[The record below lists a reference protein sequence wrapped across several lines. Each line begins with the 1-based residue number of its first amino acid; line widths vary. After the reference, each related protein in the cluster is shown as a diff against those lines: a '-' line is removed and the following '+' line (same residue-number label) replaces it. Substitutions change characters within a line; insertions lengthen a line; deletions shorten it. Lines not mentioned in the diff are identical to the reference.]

1 VAQPSGPAE
10 FFEALEV
17 VDAPRELVAL
27 GGTLEPQTLVAAYRH
42 GCFPW
47 PDSGTGSA
55 SLTRATRR
63 LARTGAVPVLPGS
76 DGLVP
81 WCSPHPRA
89 VLLPSMLKVSR
100 SLRRRLRASGWHTTV
115 DEAFGEVVAGC
126 ARREETWINERMQQ
140 AYAALHALGGAHSLE
155 VWDGDRLVGGLYG
168 VLTGRVFSGESMF
181 HVETDASK
189 VALVDLVDRMREGG
203 VQLLDTQQ
211 ETEHMTSL
219 GQVVISRADYVG
231 AVHRLRDLEAHLPTG
246 RRAVSRLVGSAGA
259 PQEHEA
265 AVVR

>member
-1 VAQPSGPAE
+1 VSPDA
-10 FFEALEV
+10 FFEGLDV
-17 VDAPRELVAL
+17 VGAKRELVAL
-27 GGTLEPQTLVAAYRH
+27 GGTLEPGTLVAAYRH

-47 PDSGTGSA
+47 PPSGSGDA
-55 SLTRATRR
+55 ALTRAARR
-63 LARTGAVPVLPGS
+63 LARTGAVPVLPGE

-89 VLLPSMLKVSR
+89 VLLPSMLRVSR
-100 SLRRRLRASGWHTTV
+100 SLRRTLRASGWHTTV
-115 DEAFGEVVAGC
+115 DQAFREVVAGC
-126 ARREETWINERMQQ
+126 ASREETWITGRMQA
-140 AYAALHALGGAHSLE
+140 AYAALHDLGGAHSVE

-181 HVETDASK
+181 HRESDASK

-219 GQVVISRADYVG
+219 GQVVVSRQEYVG
-231 AVHRLRDLEAHLPTG
+231 VVHRLRDLEAHLATD
-246 RRAVSRLVGSAGA
+246 RRPVSRLVSAGA
-259 PQEHEA
+259 PDEHQP